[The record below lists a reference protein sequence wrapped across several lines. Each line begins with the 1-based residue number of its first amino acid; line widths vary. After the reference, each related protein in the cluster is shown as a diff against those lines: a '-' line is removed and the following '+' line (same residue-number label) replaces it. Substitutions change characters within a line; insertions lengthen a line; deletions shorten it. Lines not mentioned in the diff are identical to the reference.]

1 MAANSAGLRRLK
13 NQWHP
18 CFWHLI
24 HPVLKVIL
32 NRGSTGLS
40 FVAVPSGK
48 GEPFVD
54 ADEVARAQFTFTI
67 LDLDSNRAGD
77 WSTLTGGIV
86 LLAGAVED
94 AVTVL
99 AFVHCS
105 LESDISILSD
115 VFTTPAAKFDSF
127 RGVWGPCR
135 GRLLL

>member
-1 MAANSAGLRRLK
+1 MK
-13 NQWHP
+13 NQQQLWFGH
-18 CFWHLI
+18 FI
-24 HPVLKVIL
+24 HPVLRMIL
-32 NRGSTGLS
+32 NRGSTRLS

-54 ADEVARAQFTFTI
+54 ADEVARTQFTFAA